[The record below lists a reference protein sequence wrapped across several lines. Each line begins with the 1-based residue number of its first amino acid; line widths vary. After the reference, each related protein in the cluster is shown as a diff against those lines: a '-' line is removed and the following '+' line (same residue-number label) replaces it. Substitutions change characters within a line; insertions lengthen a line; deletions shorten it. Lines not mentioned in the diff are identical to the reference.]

1 MNTNK
6 IIFGDSRSMFEV
18 DDETIDVV
26 ITSPPYWNIKNYD
39 FDDQIGYGQS
49 VHEYLSDLGLVWR
62 ECYRIL
68 KNGTRL
74 CINIGDQFLR
84 SKDYGKYKIIPI
96 HAEIIAQCEQIG
108 FDYMG
113 SIIWQK
119 KTTMNTSGGATIM
132 GSYPYPPNGIIEM
145 DYEFI
150 LILKKPGKRKFLKE
164 NKEKSELTKEEW
176 KQYFS
181 ANWNYAGVRQKGH
194 VAMYPEELPK
204 RLIKMFTFVND
215 VVLDPFLGSGTTTKA
230 SMLLKRNSVGYELN
244 QQFEPLIREKL
255 GINQELVF
263 KDLNFEI
270 LYREKKINVHNS
282 RYIPSI
288 QDFQPVTEKDKS
300 PSKKEYLYRVV
311 SVLDKSTVELD
322 GGLRVG
328 ILGVC
333 DFDEKTFDYLNEFIK
348 GKQVF
353 LRFDPNYAK
362 KENEVQAYLF
372 LKNKI
377 FVNKEIVRMGL
388 GNISNNDFEYKDL
401 FVKSISEKGDGK
413 RMDI

>member
-1 MNTNK
+1 
-6 IIFGDSRSMFEV
+6 MFEV
-18 DDETIDVV
+18 NDETIDVV

-39 FDDQIGYGQS
+39 FATQIGYGQS
-49 VHEYLSDLGLVWR
+49 VHEYLSDLELVWR
-62 ECYRIL
+62 ECYRVL

-150 LILKKPGKRKFLKE
+150 LILKKPGKRRFLKE
-164 NKEKSELTKEEW
+164 NKENSELTKEEW

-181 ANWNYAGVRQKGH
+181 AHWNFAGERQKGH
-194 VAMYPEELPK
+194 IAMYPEELPK

-230 SMLLKRNSVGYELN
+230 SMLLQRNSVGYELN

-255 GINQELVF
+255 GIDQEQVF
-263 KDLNFEI
+263 QDLNFEI
-270 LYREKKINVHNS
+270 LHREKRINVHYS
-282 RYIPSI
+282 KYRPAI
-288 QDFQPVTEKDKS
+288 QDFQPVMEQDKS
-300 PSKKEYLYRVV
+300 PPKKEELYRVV

-322 GGLRVG
+322 DGLRVG

-333 DFDEKTFDYLNEFIK
+333 DFDERTFDYLNEFIK

-388 GNISNNDFEYKDL
+388 GNISNNDFEYKNL
-401 FVKSISEKGDGK
+401 FVKSISEKGDG
-413 RMDI
+413 IVYFNHISTH